1 MSVVASL
8 KYMHEFLIVSN
19 DQISAC
25 KLFWCSDVSRL
36 KMNHLSRVDV
46 EHMAIDWLTGN
57 FYFVDRVNDR
67 IFVCSEQGDAC
78 VTIIDLD
85 IQNPKGLALDP
96 IMGYDHED
104 RH

>member
-1 MSVVASL
+1 
-8 KYMHEFLIVSN
+8 
-19 DQISAC
+19 
-25 KLFWCSDVSRL
+25 
-36 KMNHLSRVDV
+36 MNGFFHVDV
-46 EHMAIDWLTGN
+46 EHLAIDWLTGN

-96 IMGYDHED
+96 IMGYAC
-104 RH
+104 